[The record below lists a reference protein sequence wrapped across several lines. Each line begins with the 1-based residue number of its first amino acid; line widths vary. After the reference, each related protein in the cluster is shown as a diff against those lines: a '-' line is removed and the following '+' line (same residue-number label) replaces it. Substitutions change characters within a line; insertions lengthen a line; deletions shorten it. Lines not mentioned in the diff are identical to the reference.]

1 MRIFNRIVVTLLL
14 AGLLVLCVY
23 GVLYSF
29 QLAGRSLS
37 GLEQS
42 LGIPAITSGA
52 ESFLSSLGSGS
63 LPAAA
68 VAILVAVAVLGLI
81 LLLLEIKPRR
91 PWTVRT
97 STKGVYMTRGAV
109 RDAAQSAAEGISE
122 VLGAKAKA
130 KARRGAGAVV
140 KLKASIRRGEDQSS
154 LNSSLKE
161 RINRELSE
169 KGVPVKKLK
178 LKLEESEPQGAKG
191 RAQ

>member
-37 GLEQS
+37 GLEQT
-42 LGIPAITSGA
+42 LGIPTITSGA

-63 LPAAA
+63 LPAAS

-81 LLLLEIKPRR
+81 LLLLELKPRR

-97 STKGVYMTRGAV
+97 STRGVYMTRGAV
-109 RDAAQSAAEGISE
+109 RDAAKSTAEGNSE

-130 KARRGAGAVV
+130 KARRGAPGQGPAPGGA
-140 KLKASIRRGEDQSS
+140 KRGGPPRRG
-154 LNSSLKE
+154 
-161 RINRELSE
+161 R
-169 KGVPVKKLK
+169 
-178 LKLEESEPQGAKG
+178 
-191 RAQ
+191 